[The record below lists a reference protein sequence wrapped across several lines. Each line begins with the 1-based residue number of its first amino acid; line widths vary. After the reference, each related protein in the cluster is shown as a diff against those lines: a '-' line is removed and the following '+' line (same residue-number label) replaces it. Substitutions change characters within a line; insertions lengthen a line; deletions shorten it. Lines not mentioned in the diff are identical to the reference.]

1 MSSRFCSSLF
11 TQVMGIEYLP
21 LWESIT
27 ALLTV
32 AAEYN
37 LSLEPTYAAPGVAAD
52 ASCFFND
59 ISQCSHGVVSKILQH
74 CLEVKVVGKE
84 LLLCW
89 MADSTNL
96 EMWQCNCWLEHNTH
110 IYPYM
115 GLNIQSS
122 NLSFLSFDKV
132 KAIASSTTGR
142 LVARYTCPSSIGICH
157 CYLCKEQRR
166 KWASVENKSL
176 FGPPWQRW
184 LCFYSKWRTEGW
196 V

>member
-1 MSSRFCSSLF
+1 
-11 TQVMGIEYLP
+11 
-21 LWESIT
+21 
-27 ALLTV
+27 
-32 AAEYN
+32 
-37 LSLEPTYAAPGVAAD
+37 
-52 ASCFFND
+52 
-59 ISQCSHGVVSKILQH
+59 
-74 CLEVKVVGKE
+74 
-84 LLLCW
+84 

-122 NLSFLSFDKV
+122 TLSFLSFDKV

-166 KWASVENKSL
+166 KWASVEKQVTIWPTLTEMAVCQSDGQK
-176 FGPPWQRW
+176 FECKRFVV
-184 LCFYSKWRTEGW
+184 CFVSYCAFFFFLLAVSRLHEDRFNPQTATIAACSYNTYSGY
-196 V
+196 VV